1 MPPSTTSSSKVQTQ
15 PGDTVAPQ
23 TSQTLEGKSSVEL
36 LALAGDEN
44 ARRALG
50 QPTATQLA
58 PARGAGNGQDGFE
71 VGNTA
76 PQSVLETV
84 SGRLIRVPAGEQPD
98 GGEFGFRGTQL
109 VAAGDVVNATVA
121 ARIAKG

>member
-1 MPPSTTSSSKVQTQ
+1 MGKNDSKVQTE

-23 TSQTLEGKSSVEL
+23 QTETLGGKSSVEL

-50 QPTATQLA
+50 QPTTAQLA
-58 PARGAGNGQDGFE
+58 PARAVPNGQDGFE

-76 PQSVLETV
+76 PESVYETLG
-84 SGRLIRVPAGEQPD
+84 GRIVRVAAGETPD
-98 GGEFGFRGTQL
+98 GGQYGFRGTLL
-109 VAAGDVVNATVA
+109 VAAGDVVTGAAA
-121 ARIAKG
+121 ARIAQG